1 MKSTEGIGD
10 GGDRLLMFLFD
21 DVRYALPIAWVIEV
35 AEKDRVTSVPSLALP
50 IGGVMNWH
58 GEALPL
64 VSTELLLG
72 RDRDEAGATPFGA
85 ATTVGYAQDQVL
97 VVVSARPT
105 RERTRSSIDCTP
117 TLIRVIPARRNASST
132 GGVSACASMF
142 WPDSRSPLAPPRRGT
157 PPSLARYRGSIPRLP
172 KQRMGRTASTSSL
185 KDNVFQQ
192 ESAKKC

>member
-1 MKSTEGIGD
+1 MKAGPGIGD

-21 DVRYALPIAWVIEV
+21 DVRYALPIAWVVEV

-64 VSTELLLG
+64 VATELLLG

-97 VVVSARPT
+97 VVAEKPGSSARLGMPVD
-105 RERTRSSIDCTP
+105 RVVGLVAGPGYDGRKGEGLVVERRPVDGRIVHVLDP
-117 TLIRVIPARRNASST
+117 AVLVARGAEVI
-132 GGVSACASMF
+132 
-142 WPDSRSPLAPPRRGT
+142 
-157 PPSLARYRGSIPRLP
+157 
-172 KQRMGRTASTSSL
+172 
-185 KDNVFQQ
+185 
-192 ESAKKC
+192 ESATN

>member
-1 MKSTEGIGD
+1 MKTSEGIGE

-21 DVRYALPIAWVIEV
+21 DVRYALPIAWVVEV

-64 VSTELLLG
+64 VATELLLG

-97 VVVSARPT
+97 VVAEKPGS
-105 RERTRSSIDCTP
+105 
-117 TLIRVIPARRNASST
+117 PARLGMPVDRVVGLVA
-132 GGVSACASMF
+132 GPGYDARKGDGLVVE
-142 WPDSRSPLAPPRRGT
+142 RRPVDGRIVHILD
-157 PPSLARYRGSIPRLP
+157 PAALVARGAEVI
-172 KQRMGRTASTSSL
+172 
-185 KDNVFQQ
+185 
-192 ESAKKC
+192 ESATN